1 MQLARQ
7 PSGATTA
14 MNHTPVYLTP
24 EGRTK
29 LEDELAILRTVRRSE
44 VAEMIKDAKEAG
56 DISENAAYDEAKEQQ
71 AMLEARIRQLEET
84 LRRAEAIKVTV
95 DTSVVG
101 IGCTVTVA
109 ETGNDPEKY
118 RVVGS
123 AEADPANGT
132 ISNESPLGRAL
143 LGKQVG
149 ERAHFRTPGGD
160 TLEFEILAIA

>member
-1 MQLARQ
+1 MH
-7 PSGATTA
+7 
-14 MNHTPVYLTP
+14 HTPVYLTS

-29 LEDELAILRTVRRSE
+29 LEDELAVLRTVRRSE

-84 LRRAEAIKVTV
+84 LRRAEAIKANV
-95 DTSVVG
+95 DTSIVG
-101 IGCTVTVA
+101 IGSTVTVA
-109 ETGNDPEKY
+109 EPGGEPEKY

-123 AEADPANGT
+123 AEADPAHGT
-132 ISNESPLGRAL
+132 ISNESPLGHSL
-143 LGKQVG
+143 LGKGVG
-149 ERAHFRTPGGD
+149 ERANFRTPSGD